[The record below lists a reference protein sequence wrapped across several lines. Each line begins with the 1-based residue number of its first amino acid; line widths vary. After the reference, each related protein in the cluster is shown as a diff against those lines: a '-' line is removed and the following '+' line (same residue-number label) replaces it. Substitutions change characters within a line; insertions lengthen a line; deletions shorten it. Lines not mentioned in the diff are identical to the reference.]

1 MFFHAGDGVL
11 EERLLDFLSSPADP
25 EWEPGQLLVLRAC
38 NRSWQDKAG
47 PLLLSGCSNRLA
59 SEDAMVRATAV
70 SALAAST
77 SSRPDEEDRESADAA
92 MAAALKSLEDLSVD
106 VRRVALRTLAHLAVP
121 GNAAAVQS
129 AARLLTDRAWPVRW
143 AAIDAVAWLAQGGSP
158 STVRGAVEVLAVRL
172 EDVDWPVRMAAAIG
186 LQNLLQFLVAISDE
200 IKSDGPDSKLQVGK
214 IDDVLDQ
221 MELLLDPLLKM
232 LHDPAKEVK
241 QAALD
246 LLPLVCEAPFEG
258 CTNSIPSLQRLLED
272 VSLTEQLRN
281 AAEEVVKM
289 LRERQAVEGAKAGS
303 CVSFLLV
310 LSLSRSS
317 MADQSECI
325 RIGVRLRPLVPCEAG
340 QPQCLRVRDNVI
352 ILEAD
357 GNGSKAPREFAF
369 DYVMDSS
376 DATSGSFVSQE
387 RCYQLMAEKMVEH
400 SLQGFST
407 CLFCYGQTGTGKT
420 TTILG
425 KPEPTS
431 EQGLLLRLVTDL
443 FQQVSILGD
452 QGDQVQCRVQIVE
465 VHNERVRDL
474 LTEGTD
480 RQNPEVHVHPQLGVY
495 LKHAVDQPVHS
506 LDACLSIIE
515 DASSR
520 QTVAS
525 TAMNSQSSRGH
536 TVYKLSVERHGG
548 DGDNTVMTSEVFFV
562 DLAGRENERT
572 TRVSGE
578 RLVELSF
585 INRSLMWLS
594 QCIYALGNTA
604 TGRRRSQMLN
614 GLEERRS
621 GSFRLNSLSDKVV
634 KRDSISKEVFTRSSA
649 ISEDSDATPQHRRGS
664 KVENNTMARFRNS
677 KLTLLLAKALSGNSK
692 TSVICTL
699 SPAKANAEESCTTL
713 NFAASLKSVKVF
725 ATPAMRIDKDSL
737 ISGLQSELQELRQQ
751 LSADNSVEL
760 SSQLEVANG
769 MLEKYRASWQQK
781 IEENQQL
788 RQQCSSALQRL
799 GLARFRVAARSL
811 TPDPYLAL
819 EGKKARDGRPSCPH
833 LASYDDPA
841 SSGRMIFP
849 VTDKSEFSLGSAP
862 ECHFVLPERHGI
874 APRCAYLW
882 LEDDRLF
889 IRASHGIPGGTVP
902 RVEVNHQGLAVD
914 EVKELFHGDF
924 LVFGSACCF
933 FVSLESLAVSDSH
946 RVQKLP
952 AWWALGIKERTK
964 VMQEILDSDA
974 TSKELQVALHYM
986 SVLQS
991 QNLDSEGLQNLEK
1004 FLSSAKRAAKLVSEG
1019 NALTGALKPLSK
1031 LKLEL
1036 SSIAP
1041 VMLYGYG
1048 DNFGVPELC
1057 IRLVKDLRPKV
1068 PEVETLALWTLAQF
1082 EVRLRIMRELH
1093 EKRLHSPDTFALDA
1107 RADPWAEHA
1116 VPSSSRRKGGSEFR
1130 GDIHSEAVNV
1140 GVGTSS
1146 LAQDA
1151 DRLFIKMDNLLSQQ
1165 STAPAKDELSNGV
1178 KDILKVGAHTPSSL
1192 RPVTEGARCDDRSV
1206 RRKPTS
1212 VAAVA
1217 EAGFEFM
1224 PVL

>member
-38 NRSWQDKAG
+38 NKSWQDKAG

-59 SEDAMVRATAV
+59 SEDAQVRAVAV

-77 SSRPDEEDRESADAA
+77 SSRPEEEDRESADAA

-106 VRRVALRTLAHLAVP
+106 VRRVALRTLAHVAAP

-158 STVRGAVEVLAVRL
+158 STVRVAVEVLAVRL

-186 LQNLLQFLVAISDE
+186 LNNLLQFLAAISDE

-232 LHDPAKEVK
+232 LQDPAKEVK

-258 CTNSIPSLQRLLED
+258 STNSIPSLQRILED
-272 VSLTEQLRN
+272 VSLPEQLRN
-281 AAEEVVKM
+281 AAEGVVKM
-289 LRERQAVEGAKAGS
+289 LRERQAVEETKAGS
-303 CVSFLLV
+303 GLGGRSDCGCAYEICSDLLN
-310 LSLSRSS
+310 RF
-317 MADQSECI
+317 
-325 RIGVRLRPLVPCEAG
+325 
-340 QPQCLRVRDNVI
+340 
-352 ILEAD
+352 
-357 GNGSKAPREFAF
+357 SKAPREFAF

-443 FQQVSILGD
+443 FQQVSILGE
-452 QGDQVQCRVQIVE
+452 QVQCRVQIVE

-474 LTEGTD
+474 LTEGND
-480 RQNPEVHVHPQLGVY
+480 SQNPEVHVHPQLGVY
-495 LKHAVDQPVHS
+495 LKHAVDQPVQS
-506 LDACLSIIE
+506 LDACLGIIE
-515 DASSR
+515 DASGR

-536 TVYKLSVERHGG
+536 TVYKLSVERHG
-548 DGDNTVMTSEVFFV
+548 GDNTVMTSEVFFV

-585 INRSLMWLS
+585 INRSWCWDGQPGSLMWLS

-604 TGRRRSQMLN
+604 SGRRSKRLSRLN
-614 GLEERRS
+614 GEERRS
-621 GSFRLNSLSDKVV
+621 GSFRLSSL
-634 KRDSISKEVFTRSSA
+634 RDSKELTRSSM
-649 ISEDSDATPQHRRGS
+649 ISEDSDATPHRRGS
-664 KVENNTMARFRNS
+664 KAENNTMARFRNS

-725 ATPAMRIDKDSL
+725 ATPATRIDKDSL

-781 IEENQQL
+781 IKENQQL

-799 GLARFRVAARSL
+799 GLARSRIAGRSL

-819 EGKKARDGRPSCPH
+819 EGKKAREGRPSCPH
-833 LASYDDPA
+833 LASYDDPER
-841 SSGRMIFP
+841 SGRMIFP

-889 IRASHGIPGGTVP
+889 IRASNGIPVP
-902 RVEVNHQGLAVD
+902 RVEVNHQRLAVD

-933 FVSLESLAVSDSH
+933 FVCLDDLAVSDSH
-946 RVQKLP
+946 RVRKLP
-952 AWWALGIKERTK
+952 AWWALGMKERTK

-991 QNLDSEGLQNLEK
+991 QNLDSEGLRNLDK
-1004 FLSSAKRAAKLVSEG
+1004 FLGSAKRAAELVSEG

-1048 DNFGVPELC
+1048 DNCGVPELC
-1057 IRLVKDLRPKV
+1057 IRLVKDLRPKM
-1068 PEVETLALWTLAQF
+1068 PEVETLAFWTLAQF
-1082 EVRLRIMRELH
+1082 QVRLRIMRELH

-1116 VPSSSRRKGGSEFR
+1116 VPSSSRRMGASELR
-1130 GDIHSEAVNV
+1130 GDIHSEAAKV

-1146 LAQDA
+1146 LAQE
-1151 DRLFIKMDNLLSQQ
+1151 RSEMTQ
-1165 STAPAKDELSNGV
+1165 
-1178 KDILKVGAHTPSSL
+1178 ILDDHSDH
-1192 RPVTEGARCDDRSV
+1192 REGQ
-1206 RRKPTS
+1206 
-1212 VAAVA
+1212 
-1217 EAGFEFM
+1217 
-1224 PVL
+1224 

>member
-1 MFFHAGDGVL
+1 
-11 EERLLDFLSSPADP
+11 
-25 EWEPGQLLVLRAC
+25 
-38 NRSWQDKAG
+38 
-47 PLLLSGCSNRLA
+47 
-59 SEDAMVRATAV
+59 
-70 SALAAST
+70 
-77 SSRPDEEDRESADAA
+77 
-92 MAAALKSLEDLSVD
+92 
-106 VRRVALRTLAHLAVP
+106 
-121 GNAAAVQS
+121 
-129 AARLLTDRAWPVRW
+129 
-143 AAIDAVAWLAQGGSP
+143 
-158 STVRGAVEVLAVRL
+158 
-172 EDVDWPVRMAAAIG
+172 
-186 LQNLLQFLVAISDE
+186 
-200 IKSDGPDSKLQVGK
+200 
-214 IDDVLDQ
+214 
-221 MELLLDPLLKM
+221 
-232 LHDPAKEVK
+232 
-241 QAALD
+241 
-246 LLPLVCEAPFEG
+246 
-258 CTNSIPSLQRLLED
+258 
-272 VSLTEQLRN
+272 
-281 AAEEVVKM
+281 
-289 LRERQAVEGAKAGS
+289 
-303 CVSFLLV
+303 
-310 LSLSRSS
+310 

-352 ILEAD
+352 ILESD

-443 FQQVSILGD
+443 FQQVSILGE
-452 QGDQVQCRVQIVE
+452 QVQCRVQIVE

-474 LTEGTD
+474 LTEGND
-480 RQNPEVHVHPQLGVY
+480 SQNPEVHVHPQLGVY
-495 LKHAVDQPVHS
+495 LKHAVDQPVQS
-506 LDACLSIIE
+506 LDACLGIIE
-515 DASSR
+515 DASGR

-536 TVYKLSVERHGG
+536 TVYKLSVERHG
-548 DGDNTVMTSEVFFV
+548 GDNTVMTSEVFFV

-604 TGRRRSQMLN
+604 SGRRSKRLSRLN
-614 GLEERRS
+614 GEERRS
-621 GSFRLNSLSDKVV
+621 GSFRLSSL
-634 KRDSISKEVFTRSSA
+634 RDSKELTRSSM
-649 ISEDSDATPQHRRGS
+649 ISEDSDATPHRRGS
-664 KVENNTMARFRNS
+664 KAENNTMARFRNS

-725 ATPAMRIDKDSL
+725 ATPATRIDKDSL

-781 IEENQQL
+781 IKENQQL

-799 GLARFRVAARSL
+799 GLARSRIAGRSL

-819 EGKKARDGRPSCPH
+819 EGKKAREGRPSCPH
-833 LASYDDPA
+833 LASYDDPER
-841 SSGRMIFP
+841 SGRMIFP

-889 IRASHGIPGGTVP
+889 IRASNGIPVP
-902 RVEVNHQGLAVD
+902 RVEVNHQRLAVD

-933 FVSLESLAVSDSH
+933 FVCLDDLAVSDSH
-946 RVQKLP
+946 RVRKLP
-952 AWWALGIKERTK
+952 AWWALGMKERTK

-991 QNLDSEGLQNLEK
+991 QNLDSEGLRNLDK
-1004 FLSSAKRAAKLVSEG
+1004 FLGSAKRAAELVSEG

-1048 DNFGVPELC
+1048 DNCGVPELC
-1057 IRLVKDLRPKV
+1057 IRLVKDLRPKM
-1068 PEVETLALWTLAQF
+1068 PEVETLAFWTLAQF
-1082 EVRLRIMRELH
+1082 QVRLRIMRELH

-1116 VPSSSRRKGGSEFR
+1116 VPSSSRRMGASELR
-1130 GDIHSEAVNV
+1130 GEIHSEAAKV

-1165 STAPAKDELSNGV
+1165 ALHSTAAAKDERSNGV
-1178 KDILKVGAHTPSSL
+1178 KDILKVGTHTPSSGL
-1192 RPVTEGARCDDRSV
+1192 RPVTEGARCDDRSM

-1212 VAAVA
+1212 VAVVA
-1217 EAGFEFM
+1217 EAGESPVKPRSRSLGRGEVDSFANSDPLADASTSFSSGYLTAEFSISPGIPEAESYNVIDQLGDASPSFSSSSHWESSWSKSYSARHLGAEKDRILGIPTQRIVRAPAPPASWIAKACFSGLTQVPGAYTVPVPDGACQNLGGSTGLPSRGPSSPRTDQLWGSSSVPVSTAKGSKTCQASLASTPGLLTGMVSVQDWDSTLEPPENPFENTKQIPWNCRWTVPAHTRPRAETY
-1224 PVL
+1224 PVNAKWHSVGQ